1 MTVAGGA
8 DRLLASRPVRVG
20 LAIGIGLAARAITSR
35 ATVRPADGLV
45 DWERAQRIAHRRLVR
60 APGHLTDQQL
70 RTTRSA
76 YARHMARV
84 VPLLESRLGAA
95 LPGVVE
101 RHAVASRTEWAAANL
116 GTFQALVAHLEPSL
130 MPRGPKG
137 SPRTGLAAA
146 TNRLL
151 TTSQVGFLLG
161 YLGTRVLGQYD
172 VALLSAEQA
181 PGRLLYVE
189 ENIRSAARAVG
200 VPLDTFR
207 LWVCLHETTHAF
219 ELEAHPWL
227 RPYLRERLERQVA
240 LIAEE
245 TRHLQRHGL
254 RHVARRWRAAAAE
267 GSWRG
272 FITPEQRALFRE
284 TQAVMSLMEGFSDWV
299 MDEVGVELIPDV
311 ASIRRRFET
320 RRGQRRRGIDRILAR
335 LTGMDLKLEQYRRG
349 ERFVAGVHAAGGSAA
364 IAHLWDGPETLPNE
378 RELDDPAT
386 WVARVMPAP
395 DALAVDAPA
404 VEAPAGRT

>member
-1 MTVAGGA
+1 MTLAGGA
-8 DRLLASRPVRVG
+8 DRLLSSRPVRVG
-20 LAIGIGLAARAITSR
+20 LAVGVGLAARALATRAVSR
-35 ATVRPADGLV
+35 TPTGLV
-45 DWERAQRIAHRRLVR
+45 DWERAQRIAQRRLSR
-60 APGHLTDQQL
+60 APGRLTPQQL
-70 RTTRSA
+70 RAVRPA

-84 VPLLESRLGAA
+84 VPLLERRLGAG

-101 RHAVASRTEWAAANL
+101 RHAVASRSEWAAANMD
-116 GTFQALVAHLEPSL
+116 TFKALVGHLEPAL
-130 MPRGPKG
+130 MPRRADG
-137 SPRTGLAAA
+137 SLRVGFAAA

-189 ENIRSAARAVG
+189 ENIRATARTVG

-227 RPYLRERLERQVA
+227 RPYIRERMERQVA
-240 LIAEE
+240 LFAAE
-245 TRHLQRHGL
+245 TRRLQRHGV
-254 RHVARRWRAAAAE
+254 RHLARRWRAVAAE

-272 FITPEQRALFRE
+272 LLSPEQRALFRE

-299 MDEVGVELIPDV
+299 MDVVGAELIPDV
-311 ASIRRRFET
+311 AAIRQRFEA
-320 RRGQRRRGIDRILAR
+320 RRQRRRPLDRLLAR

-349 ERFVAGVHAAGGSAA
+349 ERFVAGVHALGGNAA
-364 IAHLWDGPETLPNE
+364 IARLWDGPATLPSE
-378 RELDDPAT
+378 RELDDPAA
-386 WVARVMPAP
+386 WMARVMP
-395 DALAVDAPA
+395 DAPG
-404 VEAPAGRT
+404 PAERT